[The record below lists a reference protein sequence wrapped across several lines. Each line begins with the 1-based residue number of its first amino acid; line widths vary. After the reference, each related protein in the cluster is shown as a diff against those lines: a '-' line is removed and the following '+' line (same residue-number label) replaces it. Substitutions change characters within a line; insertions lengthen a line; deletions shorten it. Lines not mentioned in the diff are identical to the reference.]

1 MFYCGADHLD
11 ILRGVSHIS
20 CYFFLTSFDVH
31 FNYALK
37 FDETKKC
44 IGKKFHF

>member
-11 ILRGVSHIS
+11 ILWGFSHVS
-20 CYFFLTSFDVH
+20 CYFFLTPFDVH

-44 IGKKFHF
+44 IGEKFHF